1 MTDYLKYIE
10 SHLEYFVG
18 PRKPNLGWDRPG
30 GLPEYY
36 RRNPEEWR
44 SDVKAV
50 ELWKRAERIERG
62 APQPAGLSKETAGL
76 IEEIRSLHRMGMDP
90 AEIASRLDMPER
102 SVAKQLGRIPAG
114 AGTPLSPHVE
124 RLLKSGS

>member
-18 PRKPNLGWDRPG
+18 PRQPNLGWDRPG

-36 RRNPEEWR
+36 RNNPEQWGL
-44 SDVKAV
+44 DIKAV
-50 ELWKRAERIERG
+50 ELWKRAERIERSH
-62 APQPAGLSKETAGL
+62 PQPAGLSKETAEL
-76 IEEIRSLHRMGMDP
+76 IESIRSLHRMGMDP

-102 SVAKQLGRIPAG
+102 SVAKQLNRIPAQ
-114 AGTPLSPHVE
+114 AGTPLSPMSS
-124 RLLKSGS
+124 RS